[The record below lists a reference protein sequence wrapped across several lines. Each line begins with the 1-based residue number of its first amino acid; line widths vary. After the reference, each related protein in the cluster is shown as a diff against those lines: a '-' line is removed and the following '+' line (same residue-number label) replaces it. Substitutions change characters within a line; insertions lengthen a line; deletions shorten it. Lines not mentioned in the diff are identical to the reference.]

1 MLLEIRAEKQLLVRR
16 SFESVK
22 YLRLAITIAVSVA
35 MMMPTAIF
43 AECCCRS
50 AKAECCAVETSAEV
64 LKTNCCSCEQIQVD
78 RESSRECVTP
88 EVGSRVRPSCECCLR
103 DRMSPTSLPV
113 RFTKDVVPQ
122 SILGQQPPIDCVLQ
136 QSSAKYIE
144 TTLPVFSHNKRQA
157 LLCVWIH

>member
-1 MLLEIRAEKQLLVRR
+1 M
-16 SFESVK
+16 K
-22 YLRLAITIAVSVA
+22 YLRLTTTIAVSVA

-50 AKAECCAVETSAEV
+50 AKAGCCAVETPAEV
-64 LKTNCCSCEQIQVD
+64 PKANCCSCEQIQVD

-103 DRMSPTSLPV
+103 VRLSSTAVPV
-113 RFTKDVVPQ
+113 RLKNDVTTQ
-122 SILGQQPPIDCVLQ
+122 SILGQQPSIDCGLQ
-136 QSSAKYIE
+136 QSSKKYIE
-144 TTLPVFSHNKRQA
+144 PTLPVLSHNKRQA

>member
-1 MLLEIRAEKQLLVRR
+1 
-16 SFESVK
+16 VK
-22 YLRLAITIAVSVA
+22 YLRLAMTIAVSVA

-50 AKAECCAVETSAEV
+50 AKAGCCAVETPAEV
-64 LKTNCCSCEQIQVD
+64 PKANCCSCEQMQVD

-88 EVGSRVRPSCECCLR
+88 QLGSRVRPSCECCLR
-103 DRMSPTSLPV
+103 VRLSSAALPV